1 MAKLINADESLVAAV
16 RETITALDL
25 KPVDRAAAVLARKYA
40 KLIDEAEDL
49 ASAMDRYGPRLFACL
64 ESLGA
69 TPASRKPAKGGANP
83 VPVAGQTT
91 ALERIRASRR

>member
-1 MAKLINADESLVAAV
+1 MAKLMNADESLVAAV
-16 RETITALDL
+16 RETLAALDL

-40 KLIDEAEDL
+40 KLIDEADDL

-69 TPASRKPAKGGANP
+69 TPASRRPAKGGGGP
-83 VPVAGQTT
+83 VPVAGQT